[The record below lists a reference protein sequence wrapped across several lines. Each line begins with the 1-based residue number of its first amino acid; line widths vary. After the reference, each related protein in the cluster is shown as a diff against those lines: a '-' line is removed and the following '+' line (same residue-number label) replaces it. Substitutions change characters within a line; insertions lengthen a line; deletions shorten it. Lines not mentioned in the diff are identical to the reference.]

1 MTPMHSQ
8 YLIGFGTAFAAGL
21 ILTPVFGRIS
31 ASAGLID
38 YPSSR
43 KFHLTKMPMMGGLA
57 VAAAFLIVYIGAV
70 KFALKGDLPVKF
82 IGAIAAS
89 LIMLSLGLVDD
100 FKNVPPK
107 IKLIGQFAA
116 AAILLACG
124 LRASMT
130 GIAPLDWIFTFV
142 WFAGIV
148 NCLNLLDNIDGL
160 AGGAAAVAGG
170 FFFLAAAALGRA
182 DIAIA
187 AAVFSGA
194 CSGFL
199 AHNFHPASIFSGDAG
214 SMFMGSMLASFGLFF
229 MSPGHGLPHSIAIL
243 FPGVI
248 LGLLIFDTGL
258 VTIMRVTHGK
268 KITDGG
274 KDHTSHR
281 LCILGLSVQASVI
294 ALFAACFIFGIAGV
308 SMLPA
313 MRLVSPAR
321 AVYIPLCLLIISLI
335 LWALLGKLYNYDQ
348 DRDEAA
354 N

>member
-1 MTPMHSQ
+1 MMHGMDIQ
-8 YLIGFGTAFAAGL
+8 YLAGFGAAFAAGL

-31 ASAGLID
+31 AATGLID

-43 KFHLTKMPMMGGLA
+43 RFHLTIMPMMGGLA
-57 VAAAFLIVYIGAV
+57 VASAFLIAYLLVI
-70 KFALKGDLPVKF
+70 KGIPGIKI

-89 LIMLSLGLVDD
+89 LVMLMLGLIDD
-100 FKNVPPK
+100 FRTISPK
-107 IKLIGQFAA
+107 VKLAGQFAA
-116 AAILLACG
+116 SVILLACG
-124 LRASMT
+124 LRLNMT
-130 GIAPLDWIFTFV
+130 GIVPIDWVFTIV

-160 AGGAAAVAGG
+160 AGGTSAVAGG
-170 FFFLAAAALGRA
+170 FFFLAGAITGRT

-194 CSGFL
+194 CLGFL
-199 AHNFHPASIFSGDAG
+199 SHNFHPATIFSGDAG

-229 MSPGHGLPHSIAIL
+229 MSPGSGLPHAISIL

-258 VTIMRVTHGK
+258 VTIMRITHGK

-281 LCILGLSVQASVI
+281 LCNLGLSVQAAVVVLFI
-294 ALFAACFIFGIAGV
+294 ASFICGAAGIA
-308 SMLPA
+308 MLPP
-313 MRLVSPAR
+313 MRLIAPGRAFIIPVS
-321 AVYIPLCLLIISLI
+321 LFIISAVF
-335 LWALLGKLYNYDQ
+335 WALLGNLYTYEDV
-348 DRDEAA
+348 REEAV